1 MLQSKDINKICELKN
16 GFTHRW
22 LEPEFVLSS
31 LKCFSFSS
39 LCKSTSEIK
48 VRGYSF
54 QMIFTVL
61 VSLPFIGTPTVNS
74 MVNGFVKHHI
84 EAGKDTFY
92 RLKNNAGIC
101 WRLLLWLFASKFI
114 RLTESRGTGCKGLKC
129 MVFDD
134 TVIGKSG
141 RYIEKVSRVWDHVL
155 HGYRLGFKL
164 LLMGYWDGVS
174 FIPVDFSYH
183 RERGK
188 NKEKPFGLKKKELNK
203 QHKKVRKAGS
213 HNHERAAEADMSKI
227 DCAIKMLKRAI
238 SQGFSVD
245 YVLVDSWFTCEALIN
260 AVLSVKKQAIH
271 LIGMYKIAKTKFM
284 YSDQL
289 YTYNQLRNSLGKA
302 KRCRKLG
309 FYYKEAIVSFRGK
322 ELKLFFS
329 KQGKNGKW
337 KVFVCTNT
345 GLSFI
350 KMIEIYQ
357 VRWSIEIFFKEAKQL
372 LGLGKCQ
379 SNDFDAHISDATI
392 TMVQY
397 ILLALK
403 FRYENYESK
412 PGMFALIKEEA
423 LLQRLDQR
431 LWGLF
436 LEIARAI
443 TEIFE
448 EMDVQLLFEKIMQ
461 DEKVYE
467 KIKCLW
473 EKDKNFIEA
482 A

>member
-1 MLQSKDINKICELKN
+1 LKIQ
-16 GFTHRW
+16 
-22 LEPEFVLSS
+22 
-31 LKCFSFSS
+31 
-39 LCKSTSEIK
+39 
-48 VRGYSF
+48 Y
-54 QMIFTVL
+54 
-61 VSLPFIGTPTVNS
+61 
-74 MVNGFVKHHI
+74 
-84 EAGKDTFY
+84 
-92 RLKNNAGIC
+92 
-101 WRLLLWLFASKFI
+101 
-114 RLTESRGTGCKGLKC
+114 
-129 MVFDD
+129 
-134 TVIGKSG
+134 
-141 RYIEKVSRVWDHVL
+141 
-155 HGYRLGFKL
+155 
-164 LLMGYWDGVS
+164 
-174 FIPVDFSYH
+174 
-183 RERGK
+183 
-188 NKEKPFGLKKKELNK
+188 KKT
-203 QHKKVRKAGS
+203 RKAGT
-213 HNHERAAEADMSKI
+213 HNYERAAEADMSKI
-227 DCAIKMLKRAI
+227 DCAVKMLKRAI
-238 SQGFSVD
+238 AQGFSVD

-260 AVLSVKKQAIH
+260 AVQSVKKQTVH

-284 YSDQL
+284 YSGQL
-289 YTYNQLRNSLGKA
+289 FTYSQLRNSLGKA

-329 KQGKNGKW
+329 KQGRNGKW
-337 KVFVCTNT
+337 KVFVCTDT

-357 VRWSIEIFFKEAKQL
+357 IRWSIEVFFKEAKQL

-379 SNDFDAHISDATI
+379 SNDFDAQITDATI

-412 PGMFALIKEEA
+412 PGMFAQIKEET

-436 LEIARAI
+436 LEIVRVVA
-443 TEIFE
+443 EIFE
-448 EMDVQLLFEKIMQ
+448 EIDQQLLFEKIMQ

-473 EKDKNFIEA
+473 ERNQNFHEA